1 MRVALIGYGKMGK
14 VIESILLERGHQVTL
29 KITRENS
36 NYTSEELK
44 SSDVAIEF
52 SVPEA
57 AAGNIRK
64 CFEAHV
70 PVVVGTTA
78 WYAHFD
84 DLTKEC
90 KRKNGALFYAS
101 NFSLGV
107 NIFFEVNKK
116 LAAIMNQF
124 PGYNVDIDEIHHTQ
138 KLDAPSGTAITTA
151 EVILK
156 ELDRKNNWSL
166 NSENSP
172 SDLKITAQRIPDV
185 PGTHIV
191 KYESDIDVLTF
202 EHQAKSRKGFALGA
216 VLAAEFLHG
225 KKGVFGMNDLLNF

>member
-1 MRVALIGYGKMGK
+1 
-14 VIESILLERGHQVTL
+14 
-29 KITRENS
+29 
-36 NYTSEELK
+36 
-44 SSDVAIEF
+44 
-52 SVPEA
+52 
-57 AAGNIRK
+57 
-64 CFEAHV
+64 
-70 PVVVGTTA
+70 
-78 WYAHFD
+78 
-84 DLTKEC
+84 
-90 KRKNGALFYAS
+90 
-101 NFSLGV
+101 
-107 NIFFEVNKK
+107 
-116 LAAIMNQF
+116 MNQF

>member
-1 MRVALIGYGKMGK
+1 
-14 VIESILLERGHQVTL
+14 
-29 KITRENS
+29 
-36 NYTSEELK
+36 
-44 SSDVAIEF
+44 
-52 SVPEA
+52 
-57 AAGNIRK
+57 
-64 CFEAHV
+64 
-70 PVVVGTTA
+70 
-78 WYAHFD
+78 
-84 DLTKEC
+84 
-90 KRKNGALFYAS
+90 
-101 NFSLGV
+101 
-107 NIFFEVNKK
+107 
-116 LAAIMNQF
+116 MNQF

-166 NSENSP
+166 NSENFP